1 MAEIQ
6 VEYEGEEM
14 YRVRVEEPGGTSS
27 HLVRVPAEQAER
39 YGGDVEET
47 KLLEASFRF
56 LLEREPK
63 EAILSRFELS
73 DIEGYFP
80 EYPEEIR
87 QRLG

>member
-6 VEYEGEEM
+6 VEFEGEEM
-14 YRVRVEEPGGTSS
+14 YRVRVDDAGGSSS
-27 HLVRVPAEQAER
+27 HLVRAPADQVEH
-39 YGGDVEET
+39 YGGNVEATELVEE
-47 KLLEASFRF
+47 SFRF

-80 EYPEEIR
+80 EYPEVIR
-87 QRLG
+87 QQLG